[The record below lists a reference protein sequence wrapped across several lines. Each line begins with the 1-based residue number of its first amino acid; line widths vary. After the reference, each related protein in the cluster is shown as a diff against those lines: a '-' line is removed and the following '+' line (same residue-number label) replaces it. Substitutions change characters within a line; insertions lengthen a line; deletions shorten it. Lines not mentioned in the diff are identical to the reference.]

1 VPGAGLPARRPAR
14 VGGRL
19 TPDLAA
25 RLVARAFP
33 HWADLPVREVQPQ
46 GHDHRTFRL
55 GEELTVR
62 LPSAPEYVPQ
72 LAKEVRWLPHLAAHL
87 PLPVPEVVAV
97 AESTPDF
104 PLPWSVRRW
113 LTGDVASRARPDPV
127 VFAGDL
133 AAALVALRGV
143 PAAGGPPPGGHSA
156 HRGGPLA
163 HYADEARTA
172 VEALPDGLRAAAHA
186 VLDEAL
192 ASTWTADPV
201 WFHGDVAVDNLLV
214 RDGRLAGLL
223 DLGCSGVGDPA
234 CDVVPAWTVFEGP
247 GRTVFRD
254 GLGLDDDTWARGRG
268 WALWKAAISPGAEDG
283 VRAVLA

>member
-1 VPGAGLPARRPAR
+1 MPGAGLPARRPAR

-19 TPDLAA
+19 NADLAA
-25 RLVARAFP
+25 GLVARAFP
-33 HWADLPVREVQPQ
+33 QWADLPVREVAPQ
-46 GHDHRTFRL
+46 GHDHRTYRL
-55 GEELTVR
+55 GEELAVR
-62 LPSAPEYVPQ
+62 LPSAPGYVPQ
-72 LAKEVRWLPHLAAHL
+72 LDKEVRWLPHLAAHL
-87 PLPVPEVVAV
+87 PFPVPEVVAV
-97 AESTPDF
+97 AGPTPDF

-127 VFAGDL
+127 VNARDL

-143 PAAGGPPPGGHSA
+143 PAAGGPPPGEHSA

-163 HYADEARTA
+163 HYADEARRA
-172 VEALPDGLRAAAHA
+172 VDALPAGLRTAAHA

-214 RDGRLAGLL
+214 REGRLAGLL
-223 DLGCSGVGDPA
+223 DLGCAGVGDPA
-234 CDVVPAWTVFEGP
+234 CDVVPAWTVFTGP
-247 GRTVFRD
+247 SRAAFRA

-268 WALWKAAISPGAEDG
+268 WALWKAAITPGTEDG
-283 VRAVLA
+283 VRAVCA